1 MEDTTLTSRPIGKKL
16 SELSKKEFVTMFIED
31 IEVAKV
37 EYRKFTD
44 LCAKEKYEKEKK
56 FWEENREKTI
66 KSIIEYSFEKYKREF
81 YRVRWVE
88 NEIERLPKTFEETWN
103 IFQKYYYEGRD
114 LTSISWDIKP
124 WENGCSV
131 ISLTQ
136 DDEYLERVLGSKYE
150 EGIENKYFSN
160 ATGWDIT
167 SRGLKLHL
175 SEELDADWKEDF
187 RKLAEDIAS
196 FYADCRYCGD

>member
-37 EYRKFTD
+37 EYRKESD
-44 LCAKEKYEKEKK
+44 RLAKEKYEKEKK

-88 NEIERLPKTFEETWN
+88 HEIERLPKTFEETWN

-187 RKLAEDIAS
+187 RKLAEDIAR

>member
-37 EYRKFTD
+37 EYRKESD
-44 LCAKEKYEKEKK
+44 RLAKEKYEKEKK

-88 NEIERLPKTFEETWN
+88 HEIERLTKTFEETWN

-187 RKLAEDIAS
+187 RKEGS
-196 FYADCRYCGD
+196 

>member
-16 SELSKKEFVTMFIED
+16 SELSKEEFVTMFIED

-37 EYRKFTD
+37 EYRKISD
-44 LCAKEKYEKEKK
+44 AQANERYEKEKK
-56 FWEENREKTI
+56 SWEENREKTI

-88 NEIERLPKTFEETWN
+88 HEIERLPKTFEETWN

-187 RKLAEDIAS
+187 RKLAEDIAR

>member
-131 ISLTQ
+131 ISLTV
-136 DDEYLERVLGSKYE
+136 Y
-150 EGIENKYFSN
+150 
-160 ATGWDIT
+160 
-167 SRGLKLHL
+167 
-175 SEELDADWKEDF
+175 
-187 RKLAEDIAS
+187 
-196 FYADCRYCGD
+196 